1 MSTETR
7 HRSPAR
13 WTPEPDPDRK
23 NLENVLAF
31 AYGMQMGHL
40 RRMSEDL
47 TQLARQA
54 KLATMAAGA
63 AIAVEHQHHI
73 ECIARSGDA
82 APQIGTRPAANTGLA
97 GECLRTGL
105 PQLCGDTET
114 HPFVDRLHSRSW
126 GMRSIVYVPVF
137 RGTKAEGVVGVF
149 ADRPNHFTPHDVRVL
164 QMIAGEVGR
173 TLKWA
178 PAAGAN
184 AERVAEGP
192 SVSKEI
198 ALEAPIELPAR
209 STAQALMI
217 AKASAPQTPDTLVE
231 EFVEDARPLFEPDMT
246 TSLEPDQGTSI
257 ELEASTDYD
266 WKRLPD
272 EDSNYPA
279 KATSYLFAEEHP
291 VRRRVT
297 IATITAA
304 IVCAI
309 LGIWWAVPKWTA
321 DNNLEPT
328 ADYIARTQ
336 QRSSGNESSRA
347 TGLPSS
353 PTLRPSGAELVF
365 VRDIRT
371 QVTSGH
377 VFVTVHLSGPVQF
390 QTSGTL
396 DRIFVDLHGVQLS
409 PLLKATK
416 VDPAGPI
423 AQFRL
428 TPENEPDVI
437 RLAMVLDA
445 PCTFLVSVT
454 SDPQAIVLDVQP
466 QRGIRPTR

>member
-1 MSTETR
+1 M
-7 HRSPAR
+7 
-13 WTPEPDPDRK
+13 
-23 NLENVLAF
+23 
-31 AYGMQMGHL
+31 
-40 RRMSEDL
+40 
-47 TQLARQA
+47 
-54 KLATMAAGA
+54 
-63 AIAVEHQHHI
+63 
-73 ECIARSGDA
+73 
-82 APQIGTRPAANTGLA
+82 
-97 GECLRTGL
+97 
-105 PQLCGDTET
+105 
-114 HPFVDRLHSRSW
+114 
-126 GMRSIVYVPVF
+126 
-137 RGTKAEGVVGVF
+137 
-149 ADRPNHFTPHDVRVL
+149 
-164 QMIAGEVGR
+164 
-173 TLKWA
+173 
-178 PAAGAN
+178 
-184 AERVAEGP
+184 
-192 SVSKEI
+192 
-198 ALEAPIELPAR
+198 
-209 STAQALMI
+209 
-217 AKASAPQTPDTLVE
+217 
-231 EFVEDARPLFEPDMT
+231 
-246 TSLEPDQGTSI
+246 
-257 ELEASTDYD
+257 
-266 WKRLPD
+266 
-272 EDSNYPA
+272 
-279 KATSYLFAEEHP
+279 
-291 VRRRVT
+291 T

-304 IVCAI
+304 IVSAI

-336 QRSSGNESSRA
+336 QRSPGNDSSRA
-347 TGLPSS
+347 AGLSSS
-353 PTLRPSGAELVF
+353 PTLRTSGAELVF